1 MAFGKTGVLGVEM
14 GLDRLRVV
22 SGAVSGPSLRVY
34 DFATEEILVANSE
47 NVAQQLEALISRRGF
62 RSCPAAISLSGPGVV
77 HRLLEFPI
85 MPLKELGVVV
95 EREVQTVGGGDQKDV
110 VFDWEVTEESV
121 SGNLRQLRV
130 LVAMAPRPQ
139 VDEVRRLLDQCHLK
153 PALITTVPV
162 SLLRVLKCVEG
173 GEVGPRIFLYL
184 DGQRGYLLGIKDGV
198 WSFYREFT
206 STTSDGGLNA
216 FVGEATREA
225 NRALLYFRQQ
235 FREGRAIE
243 FLLAGEKGLQELKAC
258 LQREIRTEGA
268 IVHPGQGLDLDPL
281 EERAKIFRDLFPSFV
296 IPLGLVA
303 AAFVRTKINL
313 VPKEERRLVIRW
325 PTVDVSF
332 VRRPVSV
339 MLILLVLFGFHLF
352 LLRMGR
358 SYERLLG
365 ERATLYAQWLPAIRA
380 ARESRPLHES
390 QILLEQSLGLKAI
403 GEPSWIVLFK
413 TMSDLAPPGLVLQS
427 MRVRKVDEKW
437 LIGVKGEVVST
448 SGYKAQVAFNRF
460 YQGLKSSL
468 HLEKIE
474 LLPLNMSTVEEA
486 STESGADPRRE
497 EVKVK
502 KTKVQFELSGQMKGI

>member
-1 MAFGKTGVLGVEM
+1 M
-14 GLDRLRVV
+14 
-22 SGAVSGPSLRVY
+22 
-34 DFATEEILVANSE
+34 
-47 NVAQQLEALISRRGF
+47 
-62 RSCPAAISLSGPGVV
+62 
-77 HRLLEFPI
+77 
-85 MPLKELGVVV
+85 
-95 EREVQTVGGGDQKDV
+95 
-110 VFDWEVTEESV
+110 
-121 SGNLRQLRV
+121 
-130 LVAMAPRPQ
+130 
-139 VDEVRRLLDQCHLK
+139 
-153 PALITTVPV
+153 
-162 SLLRVLKCVEG
+162 
-173 GEVGPRIFLYL
+173 
-184 DGQRGYLLGIKDGV
+184 
-198 WSFYREFT
+198 
-206 STTSDGGLNA
+206 
-216 FVGEATREA
+216 GEATKEA

-243 FLLAGEKGLQELKAC
+243 FLLAGEKGLQELKAR
-258 LQREIRTEGA
+258 LQREIRTEGG

-303 AAFVRTKINL
+303 AASVRTKINL

-339 MLILLVLFGFHLF
+339 MLILLVLIGFHLF

-380 ARESRPLHES
+380 ARESRPLYES

-413 TMSDLAPPGLVLQS
+413 TMSDLVPPGLVLQS
-427 MRVRKVDEKW
+427 MSVRKVDEKW

-468 HLEKIE
+468 HMEKIE

-502 KTKVQFELSGQMKGI
+502 KTKVQFELSGQMKEI